1 MFDDESSQGFLKS
14 AKAHYKNIPDVSV
27 DERHMI
33 SMSNL
38 GTLVKFSRYLTAK
51 SMSSLSEEQTRR
63 EIKTSTNPN
72 TKPNMPNMNRRTP
85 LT

>member
-1 MFDDESSQGFLKS
+1 M
-14 AKAHYKNIPDVSV
+14 HYKNIPDVSV

-63 EIKTSTNPN
+63 EIKLKLTQTQSQTC
-72 TKPNMPNMNRRTP
+72 RTWTEE
-85 LT
+85 LHLHEEGGHTLDDVD